1 MKVIITEKP
10 SVAKDIAKVL
20 KISSKKEGYFD
31 SDSIQITWAFGHLIQ
46 LVDPDKYNDTL
57 KNWSFDTLPIIP
69 DAFQTEV
76 GQDSGVQTQY
86 RIIENLLKQDSL
98 SEVICATDAGRE
110 GELIFRYIYQKAQC
124 KAPIKRL
131 WISSQTDKAISDGFK
146 NLKEGD
152 DYVPLFHSAICRSE
166 ADWLIGMNATR
177 AYSIGYSYGS
187 GVMSVGR
194 VQTPVLKLIVDR
206 HREYSQFVP
215 DSFFEIFAD
224 CVHPNGPF
232 KAKWFFEKS
241 DRLTDREQAGSLHR
255 KIQKASTG
263 EIASTTHKSK
273 KEVPPLLYD
282 LTELQKDAN
291 RKFKF
296 SAEETL
302 KIMQALYEQH
312 KLLTYPRTS
321 SRYLSKDI
329 EPTLPDLLEK
339 CGTLA
344 DYKHLVDPLV
354 EKETPKIHQK
364 LINDKKVTDHHA
376 IIPTDKKPS
385 LEALSENEK
394 KIYDLVVKRFIANF
408 YPPCEKALS
417 EICVD
422 IAAERFKASG
432 TIIKKQGWRTVYQ
445 DDEPDTPKKGK
456 KETAETLLPDV
467 KKGDTVEI
475 KGTKLNEGKTK
486 APQLYTEASILAAME
501 TAGKSIEDD
510 ELRDAMKDCGLGTPA
525 TRAQIIER
533 LLKVNYINRD
543 KNKLIPTEKGIKLI
557 SVIQDEDLLSAELTG
572 EWEKKLND
580 MAQNQFNRGDYMN
593 QIKEFT
599 KRIIQNVKNQQ
610 SLKDNLGKC
619 PKCSAAVVETKLAYS
634 CSTWKE
640 KGCTFTIWKTI
651 AGRAI
656 SLEETQ
662 KLLKGEKIAP
672 TDGFKTKEGK
682 PFKAGLQL
690 VDDQV
695 KLNYPQE
702 KVGDCPLCGN
712 DIVETPKA
720 YSCSSW
726 RETQCKMV
734 IWKNIAQ
741 RPISKEEASQLLT
754 DKKTPVLKGFKSK
767 QGKDFETKLVLASG
781 KVQFDFS

>member
-1 MKVIITEKP
+1 MKVVITEKP

-20 KISSKKEGYFD
+20 KISQKKEGYFD
-31 SDSIQITWAFGHLIQ
+31 SPDMQITWAFGHLIQ
-46 LVDPDKYNDTL
+46 LVDPDRYDDSL
-57 KNWSFDTLPIIP
+57 KNWSFDTLPILP
-69 DAFQTEV
+69 ETFQTEV
-76 GQDSGVQTQY
+76 GADNGVQTQY
-86 RIIENLLKQDSL
+86 SIIEKLLKQEAL
-98 SEVICATDAGRE
+98 TEVICATDAGRE
-110 GELIFRYIYQKAQC
+110 GELIFRYIYEKAEC
-124 KAPIKRL
+124 KVPIKRL
-131 WISSQTDKAISDGFK
+131 WISSQTDKAILDGFK
-146 NLKEGD
+146 SLKPGEE
-152 DYVPLFHSAICRSE
+152 YVPLFHSAISRSE

-206 HREYSQFVP
+206 HREYTHFIP
-215 DSFFEIFAD
+215 ETFFEIFAD
-224 CVHPNGPF
+224 CDHKNGAF
-232 KAKWFFEKS
+232 KAKWFLDKQ
-241 DRLTDREQAGSLHR
+241 DRLTDREKAGTLHK
-255 KIQKASTG
+255 KIQKTPEG
-263 EIASTTHKSK
+263 KILSTTHKSK

-282 LTELQKDAN
+282 LTELQKEAN

-296 SAEETL
+296 SADETL
-302 KIMQALYEQH
+302 KLMQTLYEQH

-339 CGTLA
+339 CGTL
-344 DYKHLVDPLV
+344 DLYKDLVAPLT
-354 EKETPKIHQK
+354 KEATPKIHQK

-422 IAAERFKASG
+422 IAGESFKATG
-432 TIIKKQGWRTVYQ
+432 TIIKKQGWRSVYQ
-445 DDEPDTPKKGK
+445 GEDTDTPKKGK
-456 KETAETLLPDV
+456 KDAPETILPDV
-467 KKGDTVEI
+467 AKGDTVRI
-475 KGTKLNEGKTK
+475 KDSKLNEGKTK

-501 TAGKSIEDD
+501 TAGKAIEDE

-533 LLKVNYINRD
+533 LLKVNYITRE
-543 KNKLIPTEKGIKLI
+543 KNKLTPTEKGIKLI
-557 SVIQDEDLLSAELTG
+557 SVIQDQDLLSAELTG

-580 MAQNQFNRGDYMN
+580 MAQNQFDRGEYMN

-610 SLKDNLGKC
+610 SLKDNLGNC
-619 PKCSAAVVETKLAYS
+619 PKCEELVIETKLAYS
-634 CSTWKE
+634 CSSWKE
-640 KGCTFTIWKTI
+640 KGCTFAIWKTI

-656 SLEETQ
+656 SLEEAQT
-662 KLLKGEKIAP
+662 LLKEEKLP
-672 TDGFKTKEGK
+672 TMEGFKTKEGK
-682 PFKAGLQL
+682 DFSAGIELI
-690 VDDQV
+690 DDVV
-695 KLNYPQE
+695 KLRYPQE

-712 DIVETPKA
+712 EIIETPKA

-734 IWKNIAQ
+734 IWKVIAK
-741 RPISKEEASQLLT
+741 RPISKDEAILLLK
-754 DKKTPVLKGFKSK
+754 DQKTPLLKGFKSK
-767 QGKDFETKLVLASG
+767 QGKDFDTKLVLQNG